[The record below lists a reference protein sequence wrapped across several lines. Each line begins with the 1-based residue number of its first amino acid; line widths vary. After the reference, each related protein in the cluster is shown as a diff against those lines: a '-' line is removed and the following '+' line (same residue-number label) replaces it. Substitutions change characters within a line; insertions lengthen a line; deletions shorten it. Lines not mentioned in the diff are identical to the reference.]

1 MPMASRMLETR
12 RRSVTKSLIWRFIGI
27 VWTWVGAYLIIL
39 WTPERFQNAAWIAT
53 FIVVYH
59 HSTRMVMYY
68 AYERFWSRVQWGR
81 TDPGAEMPPLM
92 TSGAK
97 VLWAGGTLVVVA
109 FLFYMILFV
118 SPLMKGK

>member
-1 MPMASRMLETR
+1 
-12 RRSVTKSLIWRFIGI
+12 
-27 VWTWVGAYLIIL
+27 
-39 WTPERFQNAAWIAT
+39 
-53 FIVVYH
+53 
-59 HSTRMVMYY
+59 MVMYY

-81 TDPGAEMPPLM
+81 TDPGAEMPPPMMPLR
-92 TSGAK
+92 AK